1 MEKEAGKWGGRGT
14 SKLAGCID
22 HSYKL
27 DCIAMPAYP
36 DEDLLFNYLMGIYY
50 LLFEDHLV
58 TEGPK

>member
-1 MEKEAGKWGGRGT
+1 MGGRGT
-14 SKLAGCID
+14 SKLAGCTD